1 MEIKIRKAKIEDF
14 KEIQRLNYF
23 IFEKELD

>member
-14 KEIQRLNYF
+14 KEIQRLNYLL
-23 IFEKELD
+23 FEKELD